1 MCTTFILQNDHSMLL
16 GQNYD
21 FYYGHGL
28 MVVGKRGVQKEA
40 FKSFKTSD
48 EDGESI
54 YWIANY
60 GSVTFTQFGR
70 ELPMSGMNEKGLV
83 VAMMYHDE
91 GEFPREDD
99 RNSLNELQWIQYQL
113 DQYATVEE
121 VIYHL
126 DDLRLEKVMYVLHYT
141 VADAQGNA
149 VLIEFIDG
157 VAQII
162 CDEKHLAL
170 SNSSF
175 KSSKRYAEQFME
187 TPIPELSRRV
197 TSHDRFT
204 LAYRHVERINSM
216 LTEVPISMD
225 EAFFVLKE
233 LSVSPSSDSVW
244 DWIGEKTPLTITYW
258 SIVFD
263 LKKMSIHYKDY
274 HNNKIRTIN
283 LNSLNFAKTEPTLCL
298 RIDNQL
304 EALINSAF
312 FPYTTSENKR
322 IIDLSYKPISDVF
335 PIEEQL
341 KLATHPDKFQ

>member
-1 MCTTFILQNDHSMLL
+1 MCTTFIVQNDHSMLL

-28 MVVGKRGVQKEA
+28 IVVGNRDVQKEA
-40 FKSFKTSD
+40 FKTIKSSYDAGKGLKWTV
-48 EDGESI
+48 
-54 YWIANY
+54 NY

-99 RNSLNELQWIQYQL
+99 RLTLNELQWIQYQL

-121 VIYHL
+121 VILHL
-126 DDLRLEKVMYVLHYT
+126 NEIRLEKVMYVLHYS
-141 VADAQGNA
+141 VADAEGNA
-149 VLIEFIDG
+149 VLIEFIEG
-157 VAQII
+157 KAQVIR
-162 CDEKHLAL
+162 DEKYFAL

-175 KSSKRYAEQFME
+175 KSSKRYAKQFME
-187 TPIPELSRRV
+187 TPISELSKVV

-204 LAYRHVERINSM
+204 LAYRHVERINTI
-216 LTEVPISMD
+216 LTEAPIPVE
-225 EAFFVLKE
+225 EAFFVLKD
-233 LSVSPSSDSVW
+233 LSVSPSPDSTW
-244 DWIGEKTPLTITYW
+244 DWIGAKTPTTLTYW

-263 LKKMSIHYKDY
+263 LKKLSIYYKDY
-274 HNNKIRTIN
+274 HNNKIRTID
-283 LNSLNFAKTEPTLCL
+283 LNSFNFAKTEPTLCL

-304 EALINSAF
+304 EGGINSTF
-312 FPYTTSENKR
+312 VPYTTHENKR
-322 IIDLSYKPISDVF
+322 IIELSYKPISDIF

-341 KLATHPDKFQ
+341 KLAVHPDKFQ